1 MGKVGFFLAFSKLS
15 IMGMEWRTFLE
26 YDWGLSL
33 LNTFVGI
40 VLCPQPSG
48 WDFAYSLRKFVLLLR
63 LLTFVVETRS
73 SALSS

>member
-40 VLCPQPSG
+40 VLCP
-48 WDFAYSLRKFVLLLR
+48 
-63 LLTFVVETRS
+63 
-73 SALSS
+73 

>member
-1 MGKVGFFLAFSKLS
+1 MGKVGFFLAFSMLS

-40 VLCPQPSG
+40 VLCP
-48 WDFAYSLRKFVLLLR
+48 
-63 LLTFVVETRS
+63 
-73 SALSS
+73 